1 VAERRGV
8 VVQAVVRL
16 RCRGETLGQAHAQ
29 ALQKVL
35 GIRFVLRRPF
45 DTGVGAK
52 VDHVEHRRVV
62 VRALHLLHGRASLGV
77 TVPASVVAPAS
88 LAPARSVSF

>member
-1 VAERRGV
+1 VVERRGV
-8 VVQAVVRL
+8 VVEVVRL
-16 RCRGETLGQAHAQ
+16 RCRGETLGLQRQ
-29 ALQKVL
+29 ALQKVV
-35 GIRFVLRRPF
+35 GVRVVLRRPF

-52 VDHVEHRRVV
+52 VDHVELHRVV